1 MTKTTRFPFE
11 VLYAEIEADVDPF
24 INAVFDTLQSS
35 FLVLPRGP
43 GFVTYPAFQ
52 QAYEVLKRHTA
63 GFTTVEPGDVMNAL
77 QENALAFIIL
87 RTMLGFTPPELAYMS
102 SQKSGVVVS
111 QSFART
117 LDRRVRVKRQAF
129 RSLAPQS
136 RKRVAALV
144 STACQLLKGIAT
156 EAPPDMIHR
165 LDKADTRS
173 GLTSMRHLATEGVP
187 YAMLLYERFLGRPFA
202 GHRDSVSG
210 LVGEVMENAVE
221 ERLRQAGISFRK
233 TKRAER
239 VEGFDQA
246 PDFIIP
252 DEWNPQVVIEA
263 KITEDDGTARDK
275 VTRIQHLAEISRQRR
290 LRGKPDF
297 QVIACIDGRGFG
309 VRREDM
315 RKLLEATRGKVFTL
329 KTLHHLVENSTL
341 KAFKSTLGNGVS
353 HVEA

>member
-1 MTKTTRFPFE
+1 MIPTTRHPFE
-11 VLYAEIEADVDPF
+11 VPYAEIEADVDAF

-35 FLVLPRGP
+35 FLLLPRGP
-43 GFVTYPAFQ
+43 GFVTYPEFQ

-63 GFTTVEPGDVMNAL
+63 GFTAVEPDNVMNAL
-77 QENALAFIIL
+77 QEDALAFIVL
-87 RTMLGFTPPELAYMS
+87 RAMLGFTPPELAYIAS
-102 SQKSGVVVS
+102 KESGIAVP
-111 QSFART
+111 QNFART
-117 LDRRVRVKRQAF
+117 LDRRVRIERQGLQ
-129 RSLAPQS
+129 SLSRQS

-144 STACQLLKGIAT
+144 STACQLLKEELTGT
-156 EAPPDMIHR
+156 PPDMIHR

-173 GLTSMRHLATEGVP
+173 GLASLKHLATEGVP

-221 ERLRQAGISFRK
+221 ERLRLARISFRK

-252 DEWNPQVVIEA
+252 DEWNPRVVIEA

-290 LRGKPDF
+290 LQGQPDF

-329 KTLHHLVENSTL
+329 KTLDHLVESTAL
-341 KAFKSTLGNGVS
+341 KAFKSG
-353 HVEA
+353 